1 MNAVISFTDAKASCF
16 GGVFGCGVFGCS
28 VFFFCLVAGV
38 LFVLFG
44 LVWFL
49 CCASASLHAFVPS
62 LTSA

>member
-1 MNAVISFTDAKASCF
+1 MQRPLVLV
-16 GGVFGCGVFGCS
+16 VFLVVVFL
-28 VFFFCLVAGV
+28 VVVFFFFCLVAGV